1 MGLPFSLAHAV
12 SHFHSSSGSRPCMKE
27 MLEALA
33 ISMRHHCSP
42 SIHPSL
48 LWMSPVPLR
57 LLCAWLPA
65 FLPWALRQRWAFLQG
80 TLHSPLV
87 PAPPPAVKQKGLCSF
102 FFFFPVFDLQWR
114 NAVTNWLLKQ
124 HPKLLNSK
132 DVVSHVLKIRITSA
146 WPVPPHCSS
155 HFVL

>member
-102 FFFFPVFDLQWR
+102 FFFFSSFWSSVKKCCYQLTSKT
-114 NAVTNWLLKQ
+114 A
-124 HPKLLNSK
+124 PKTFEFKGCGISCFKNKNYFRLASP
-132 DVVSHVLKIRITSA
+132 TS
-146 WPVPPHCSS
+146 
-155 HFVL
+155 L